1 MPARVSRIFFQKYP
15 GSFGNQHGKFGNR
28 AIIDIQTARTALL
41 GCCKKL
47 NCLSDQLGRM
57 AGIKLSLEAR
67 ANVHDRLYLTLSVSA
82 IGLAFRK

>member
-1 MPARVSRIFFQKYP
+1 
-15 GSFGNQHGKFGNR
+15 
-28 AIIDIQTARTALL
+28 
-41 GCCKKL
+41 
-47 NCLSDQLGRM
+47 M